1 MEVKKFQDSRNSK
14 LATFEKEYASLKTQY
29 TSSLTS
35 AINETDTTKQEALI
49 QNVLN
54 LNTKMTT
61 AVQDMVSSIT
71 QGSGQISSKTVTEL
85 TNDLIKYQKD
95 YHSIQ
100 ESNDKLKTL
109 KIIRNT
115 TNENLSNAEWMYN
128 LYLFGLISLIGFV
141 IYLVFNTPTQSIFS
155 TAMASVSPPMAT

>member
-1 MEVKKFQDSRNSK
+1 
-14 LATFEKEYASLKTQY
+14 
-29 TSSLTS
+29 
-35 AINETDTTKQEALI
+35 
-49 QNVLN
+49 
-54 LNTKMTT
+54 MTT

-71 QGSGQISSKTVTEL
+71 QGSGQISSKTLTEL

-128 LYLFGLISLIGFV
+128 LYLFGLISLIAFV